1 MVLVQDAAEAKAS
14 MTLWASIKAVEPV
27 EATGWAV
34 SVQDATE
41 AKASAAAV
49 KAVEPAEAIGAAV
62 PEQDVAE
69 SRATAAGVKE
79 VEPAEAIGV
88 AVPEPNVAE
97 ATVVTL
103 LRGIKE
109 NAAEKNTYIGISF
122 THPAAR
128 WDCPSCCRLY

>member
-14 MTLWASIKAVEPV
+14 MTLWASIKAVEL
-27 EATGWAV
+27 
-34 SVQDATE
+34 
-41 AKASAAAV
+41 
-49 KAVEPAEAIGAAV
+49 AEAIGAAV

-69 SRATAAGVKE
+69 SRATAAGVKD

-103 LRGIKE
+103 LRRIK
-109 NAAEKNTYIGISF
+109 
-122 THPAAR
+122 
-128 WDCPSCCRLY
+128 